1 LFQSFPVSSFILVA
15 DVLNFVIVETI
26 HGHVVG
32 EDRDY
37 FLFLKS
43 RDTAIHRR
51 VRLNA
56 SITDLENLLRLAY
69 APPRRADGGADER
82 CISIG

>member
-1 LFQSFPVSSFILVA
+1 MAPRTLRRANSVPNFVPVVSGEQFLRSILVA

-37 FLFLKS
+37 FLFLKGA
-43 RDTAIHRR
+43 TA
-51 VRLNA
+51 
-56 SITDLENLLRLAY
+56 S
-69 APPRRADGGADER
+69 
-82 CISIG
+82 

>member
-1 LFQSFPVSSFILVA
+1 MAPRTLRRRTRSPILFQSFPVSIFILVA

-37 FLFLKS
+37 FLFLKGA
-43 RDTAIHRR
+43 TA
-51 VRLNA
+51 
-56 SITDLENLLRLAY
+56 
-69 APPRRADGGADER
+69 P
-82 CISIG
+82 